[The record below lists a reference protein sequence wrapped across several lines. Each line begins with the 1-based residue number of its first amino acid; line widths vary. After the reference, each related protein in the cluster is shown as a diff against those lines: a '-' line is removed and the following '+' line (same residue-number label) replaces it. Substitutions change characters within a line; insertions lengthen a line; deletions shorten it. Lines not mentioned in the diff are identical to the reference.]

1 MKTTKEYADEVREW
15 ADQAVMRHY
24 HGPGQMGRAFDRASN
39 VVGVDR
45 GFLWMLRYRFDE
57 EKLSIIEAYFRLKA
71 DYERECVR
79 QERLLEFDRQTTRDM
94 QRNAVF
100 DSEDSPPD

>member
-1 MKTTKEYADEVREW
+1 MKTKKKYADELREW
-15 ADQAVMRHY
+15 ANRAVMREY
-24 HGPGQMGRAFDRASN
+24 HGPGQMERALDRASN

-57 EKLSIIEAYFRLKA
+57 EKLSIIEAYFRLKE

-94 QRNAVF
+94 QRYAVF
-100 DSEDSPPD
+100 DSDESPLD